1 MTDVRSATK
10 IVTALCDSLAG
21 FINDL
26 CIYIYSQ
33 QNKTYNAHSWLV
45 LYENDLRR

>member
-26 CIYIYSQ
+26 RIYIYTA
-33 QNKTYNAHSWLV
+33 NRIRLTMLTAGWFCMKTT
-45 LYENDLRR
+45 